1 LIRVG
6 METVK
11 VDSVINDSELVKILT
26 GVEVNNQTEE
36 EKIEGIDSSKVV
48 RTDEEK
54 IKEEKKNQKVIE
66 DLRQKLK
73 EVLSNIVENI
83 VEISEIN
90 NCESDNI
97 ITTLEMINEKGY
109 SQEVVFEVGL
119 DCQTVKKIILTG
131 ALSEKLLNTIITSY
145 NKEENTVSL

>member
-1 LIRVG
+1 

-11 VDSVINDSELVKILT
+11 VDSVINDVELVKLLT
-26 GVEVNNQTEE
+26 GVEVNNQTKEE
-36 EKIEGIDSSKVV
+36 RIEGIDSSKVV

-54 IKEEKKNQKVIE
+54 VKEDKKNQKVIE

-90 NCESDNI
+90 NCDCDNI
-97 ITTLEMINEKGY
+97 ITTLDMIDDKGY
-109 SQEVVFEVGL
+109 GEEVVFEVGVN
-119 DCQTVKKIILTG
+119 CQTVKKIILSG
-131 ALSEKLLNTIITSY
+131 AISEKLLNTIITSY
-145 NKEENTVSL
+145 NKEENLISL